1 MRTEAQQVV
10 DACKEFVRA
19 MGRAEKALGTL
30 PALAAEERTQV
41 VRDVL
46 AWLGTEETGPYTRE
60 IARELIGQLSAA
72 GAYADYRGSPDPYIR

>member
-1 MRTEAQQVV
+1 VRPEAQQVV

-19 MGRAEKALGTL
+19 MGRAETALGTL
-30 PALAAEERTQV
+30 PALTVEERAQV
-41 VRDVL
+41 IHDVL
-46 AWLGTEETGPYTRE
+46 AWLGSEETGPYTRE